1 MAKTNN
7 KKVLSRISLI
17 LSVVMFALALIVL
30 VTSITAHARNDR
42 VQLFGY
48 SFAVVVTNSMYPEIK
63 AGDLIIVKSCNISE
77 IELDQNAVF
86 KGLSGDF
93 KDLSVVHKVVG
104 IQEDDEVGI
113 QLRTKGVNNGK
124 EDDDLVT
131 AANFIGREVF
141 HSTALGNIIT
151 FLKNPINW
159 VYVLV
164 FVLAISFVVMQSVK
178 IFKMVKNKNNGKN
191 KDEDKKVE
199 QGHIAAEQADKDDSK

>member
-17 LSVVMFALALIVL
+17 LSIVMFALALIVL

-178 IFKMVKNKNNGKN
+178 IFKMIKNKNNGKN
-191 KDEDKKVE
+191 KDEDKEVE